1 MRGRKIFRFLAVYPY
16 VCLALCIATVGV
28 LLTAAA
34 ARAAEP
40 VIPNFVDPG
49 RYVVKPDFDR
59 IQQIRFLTE
68 LDAPPFSYIGPDGE
82 LTGFN
87 VDLAREICRVL
98 DLPCTI
104 QGFKWEL
111 LVSGIEAGR
120 GDAIIAQIAITE
132 ESRRRFLF
140 TDRYLARPGR
150 FVGTDRV
157 TIPEATP
164 TALGGKAVAV
174 VQGSAHEAFLRNV
187 FPGSAAMPYADI
199 TAALKALRDGNADLV
214 FGDALSLSLWLN
226 GKASDGC
233 CHFVG
238 GPFTESRY
246 FGEGLA
252 IAVAPENAALADA
265 LNHALARVG
274 ASNEFLEIYLR
285 YFPISFY

>member
-1 MRGRKIFRFLAVYPY
+1 MRGRNIFRFLA
-16 VCLALCIATVGV
+16 LACV
-28 LLTAAA
+28 LANAAGM

-40 VIPNFVDPG
+40 SIPNFVDPG

-87 VDLAREICRVL
+87 VDLAREICRIL
-98 DLPCTI
+98 ALPCTI
-104 QGFKWEL
+104 QGLKWDL
-111 LVSGIEAGR
+111 LVSGIDAGH
-120 GDAIIAQIAITE
+120 GDAIIAQVAINE
-132 ESRRRFLF
+132 DSRKRFLF

-150 FVGTDRV
+150 FIGNERV
-157 TIPEATP
+157 SAQEATP
-164 TALGGKAVAV
+164 TALGGMAVAV
-174 VQGSAHEAFLRNV
+174 VAGSAHEAFLRNV
-187 FPGSAAMPYADI
+187 FPGSAVMPFPDMN
-199 TAALKALRDGNADLV
+199 AALKALTDGDAQLV

-233 CHFVG
+233 CRFVG

-252 IAVAPENAALADA
+252 IAVASDNTPLADA

-274 ASNEFLEIYLR
+274 ASNAFLEIYLR

>member
-1 MRGRKIFRFLAVYPY
+1 MRGRLIFCMLAIAGV
-16 VCLALCIATVGV
+16 VATIGMTGAVRATELA
-28 LLTAAA
+28 
-34 ARAAEP
+34 
-40 VIPNFVDPG
+40 IPNFVDPG

-59 IQQIRFLTE
+59 IRQIRFLTE

-87 VDLAREICRVL
+87 VDLAREICRTL

-104 QGFKWEL
+104 QGFKWDL
-111 LVSGIEAGR
+111 LISGLEADR
-120 GDAIIAQIAITE
+120 GDAIIAQIAINE
-132 ESRRRFLF
+132 ESRKRFLF

-150 FVGTDRV
+150 FVGSERV
-157 TIPEATP
+157 TAQDATP
-164 TALGGKAVAV
+164 TELGGKTVAV
-174 VQGSAHEAFLRNV
+174 VAGSAHEAFLRNA
-187 FPGSAAMPYADI
+187 FPGSAAMPFPDMN
-199 TAALKALRDGNADLV
+199 AALKALTDGKVELV

-233 CHFVG
+233 CRFVG

-252 IAVAPENAALADA
+252 IAVAPDNAPLADA

-274 ASNEFLEIYLR
+274 ASNAFLEIYLR